1 MEVEVQGKGICLPPE
16 HVGREIQGKGICL
29 PPENG
34 GTREMEG
41 MMEICLLPSEYGS
54 REMEG
59 MGICLPPEHVGR
71 EREGMVNSSCHLSMR
86 VYTDIKPVT

>member
-1 MEVEVQGKGICLPPE
+1 
-16 HVGREIQGKGICL
+16 
-29 PPENG
+29 
-34 GTREMEG
+34 
-41 MMEICLLPSEYGS
+41 MEICLPSEHGG
-54 REMEG
+54 REIEG